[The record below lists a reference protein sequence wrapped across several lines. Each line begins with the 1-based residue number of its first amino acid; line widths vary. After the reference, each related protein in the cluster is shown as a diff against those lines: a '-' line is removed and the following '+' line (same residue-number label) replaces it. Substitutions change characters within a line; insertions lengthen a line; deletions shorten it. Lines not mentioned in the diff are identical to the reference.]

1 MTVSFDPSQLQ
12 PFRLPTPDISRAL
25 RLEAQHPRAYS
36 PTDVLHFFDRY
47 FAATPHTSEDIALL
61 VGTSGSTGAPKTTVL
76 SRSALVHSAQ
86 ATAQATGSQQSQ
98 WLLCLPV
105 HYIAGA
111 QVLIRSVLNGTTPVI
126 TDAIMHNRHFS
137 SEDFLQSARTMTA
150 KTKMVSLVPT
160 QLQQLL
166 DDAQRFPELLELLQ
180 EFCGILLGGA
190 PASRSLREKAQKYQ
204 LKIFTTYGSAETAGG
219 CVYNG
224 LPLSSTQ
231 LRIETQHPED
241 TTGRIWLGGEHVAH
255 GYLDQP
261 QRTAEHFWYENNGTR
276 WYRTD
281 DIGSLSQGF
290 LEVHGRADD
299 IIISGG
305 VKIAPAPIA
314 QCLEAHPAVV
324 SAFVF
329 PVPHRRWGQ
338 AVGCVVYA
346 PEESPARLSPQLQQ
360 LCQNLEPAQR
370 PKYLR
375 VISTLPLL
383 STGKPDRE
391 ALHTLLREG

>member
-1 MTVSFDPSQLQ
+1 MTNRFDPSHLK
-12 PFRLPTPDISRAL
+12 PFYLPHPDISQSL
-25 RLEAQHPRAYS
+25 HLDAQRPQAHS
-36 PTDVLHFFDRY
+36 PADIIQFFEK
-47 FAATPHTSEDIALL
+47 FFSIEPQNPEDIALL
-61 VGTSGSTGAPKTTVL
+61 VGTSGSTGTPKTTML
-76 SRSALVHSAQ
+76 SRAALLHSAQ
-86 ATAQATGSQQSQ
+86 ATAEATGSQYSQ

-111 QVLIRSVLNGTTPVI
+111 QVLVRSVLNGTSPIVTNSI
-126 TDAIMHNRHFS
+126 RYNTRFS
-137 SEDFLQSARTMTA
+137 SEDFLNSARSMTA
-150 KTKMVSLVPT
+150 EKKMVSLVPT

-166 DDAQRFPELLELLQ
+166 DDVQRFPELLELLQ
-180 EFCGILLGGA
+180 GFCGILLGGA
-190 PASRSLREKAQKYQ
+190 PASIALREQAQKYQ

-224 LPLSSTQ
+224 RALSSTQ

-241 TTGRIWLGGEHVAH
+241 TVGRIWLGGKHIAH

-261 QRTAEHFWYENNGTR
+261 QRTAQHFWCDNNGTR

-305 VKIAPAPIA
+305 VKISPAPIA
-314 QCLEAHPAVV
+314 QCLESHPAVV

-375 VISTLPLL
+375 VINSLPLL
-383 STGKPDRE
+383 PTGKPDRG
-391 ALHTLLREG
+391 ALYDLLREE